1 MPARGI
7 GFALM
12 PTNFLRDRK
21 RPVAPDEDEARRR
34 AMAPKDRRIIITM
47 GRVKLRAQLL
57 DTPTAD
63 RIWQAL
69 PLYSKAEPWGQA
81 IHFETPLASGRER
94 GARQLATLGDIYFW
108 VEDDRIIIVF
118 GKTPISRP
126 GELRLP
132 RPCNL
137 WARALDDVGVLKAV
151 RPGEKVSVTSATD

>member
-1 MPARGI
+1 M
-7 GFALM
+7 M
-12 PTNFLRDRK
+12 PTNLLRDHNRSTG
-21 RPVAPDEDEARRR
+21 PDQAQARRR
-34 AMAPKDRRIIITM
+34 ATPPKDRRILITV

-63 RIWQAL
+63 RIWHAL
-69 PLYSKAEPWGQA
+69 PLHSTAEPWGQA
-81 IHFETPLASGRER
+81 MHFETPLESGRER
-94 GARQLATLGDIYFW
+94 NARQLATLGDIYFW
-108 VEDDRIIIVF
+108 VEEDRVIIVF
-118 GKTPISRP
+118 GRTPISRP